1 MRFLLLLTGYFLV
14 FTPLLRAQENQLITV
29 AQDGSGEYCNS
40 GPGADPALRVKWS
53 HQLLKKEASKYNDS
67 KILSPLSSKTHLTG
81 KWWK

>member
-1 MRFLLLLTGYFLV
+1 MRFLLLLTGYLLV
-14 FTPLLRAQENQLITV
+14 FTPPLRAQEKQLITG
-29 AQDGSGEYCNS
+29 AQDGSGEYRNS

-53 HQLLKKEASKYNDS
+53 HQLSKKEASKYNDS